1 MMVQW
6 FDCSAATCHAPG
18 SHGNS
23 LIRQQARTEGEGREQ
38 DRRRTPNN
46 KILGSCL
53 KIEEPSDQNGRTPN
67 NKILGSCLKIEK
79 HTNPKVVAQIQ
90 NQTHEVEDGTEEE
103 EALHERI
110 ALPEVEMVS
119 SPRVVAPWCRL
130 VQPPLLAAPPRGHLA
145 VPPRAASTASSAT
158 SLA

>member
-38 DRRRTPNN
+38 DRR
-46 KILGSCL
+46 
-53 KIEEPSDQNGRTPN
+53 RTPN